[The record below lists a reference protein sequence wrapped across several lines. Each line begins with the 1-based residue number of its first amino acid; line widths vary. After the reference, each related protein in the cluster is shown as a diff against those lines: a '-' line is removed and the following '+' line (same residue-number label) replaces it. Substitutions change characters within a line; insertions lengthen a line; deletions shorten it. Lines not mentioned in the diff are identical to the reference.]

1 MRVLMLP
8 LAMLAFAAPAHA
20 RDGAPAPEQKLAE
33 RLNDPVMQD
42 RVAGA
47 MSGVM
52 GALLDLRVGELERAI
67 DPDAPVSR
75 DETLRD
81 RAERDDPYFEERMAH
96 RTRAMTGTM
105 GAMATQ
111 FAHMMPE
118 LRKTMAEMA
127 GRMADIGSRVKLP
140 DSDSATSDD
149 WDD

>member
-1 MRVLMLP
+1 MRYFVLGLV
-8 LAMLAFAAPAHA
+8 ALAFTAPVHA
-20 RDGAPAPEQKLAE
+20 QDNDVAPEE
-33 RLNDPVMQD
+33 RIAKTMNDPVMQD

-52 GALLDLRVGELERAI
+52 GAVLDMRIGEIERAI
-67 DPDAPVSR
+67 DPTSRTPR

-81 RAERDDPYFEERMAH
+81 RAERDDPYFEERMTH

-111 FAHMMPE
+111 MVVMMPE
-118 LRKTMAEMA
+118 LRRLMAEMA
-127 GRMADIGSRVKLP
+127 GRMADIGSRVSLP
-140 DSDSATSDD
+140 DYEYD